1 MKQLSLFEIQSE
13 EYEQEIKQ
21 EQPIEENEFNVC
33 PKCKVKPIVGKSK
46 LHRTIDGNRVRT
58 NIAQCPKCNYMVADL
73 YNLVEHWNNCNRYRV
88 RDGRL

>member
-1 MKQLSLFEIQSE
+1 MNKQLSLFETQLES
-13 EYEQEIKQ
+13 Y
-21 EQPIEENEFNVC
+21 IEETRQDEQDFNVC

-73 YNLVEHWNNCNRYRV
+73 YNIVEHWNNCNRYRV